1 MLMLQPQ
8 RETDDA
14 MRQRV
19 HGVLEEIW
27 ENEAKDKQGMYC
39 DLIQTVLSITCH
51 SGVIQ
56 RIFEITSHIPR
67 PLPVGAILPMMD
79 PCEEKRYYVSQHKRA
94 RMRAYETKFIQAGY
108 WVRAHKLNTS
118 PG

>member
-1 MLMLQPQ
+1 MKQPQ

-39 DLIQTVLSITCH
+39 DLIQTVISTVSYTHLT
-51 SGVIQ
+51 
-56 RIFEITSHIPR
+56 
-67 PLPVGAILPMMD
+67 LP
-79 PCEEKRYYVSQHKRA
+79 
-94 RMRAYETKFIQAGY
+94 TKA
-108 WVRAHKLNTS
+108 
-118 PG
+118 